1 MKNDSMFKLGSVASF
16 LSALFLLTYLLG
28 GALRPEAQNGNDIN
42 AYLLSLAE
50 NSTLTMILFWSG
62 VLYGLFAI
70 AVVMSTSDLVRNVNK
85 GLVRWTSTLAII
97 GYAVTVIWYFALQ
110 QANPA
115 LAAGYAQADET
126 TRAAV
131 ALIGPLSLD
140 PQFCMSYGLTG
151 LWFIVL
157 NWLTSRSDRLPR
169 FLAYLGF
176 VAGIASWL
184 VVAGSFLGNGGL
196 ETAGFVLS
204 RFTLIIWYVWT
215 GSVLRQLGNQNA

>member
-50 NSTLTMILFWSG
+50 NSTLTLILFWSG

-70 AVVMSTSDLVRNVNK
+70 AVVMSTSDLVRNANE
-85 GLVRWTSTLAII
+85 GLVRWTSTMAII
-97 GYAVTVIWYFALQ
+97 GYAVAVIWYFALQ

-115 LAAGYAQADET
+115 LATGYAQADET

-140 PQFCMSYGLTG
+140 PQFWMSYGLTG

-157 NWLTSRSDRLPR
+157 NWLANRSNQLPR
-169 FLAYLGF
+169 ILAYLGI

-184 VVAGSFLGNGGL
+184 VVAGSFLGNSGL

-204 RFTLIIWYVWT
+204 SFTLIIWYVWT
-215 GSVLRQLGNQNA
+215 GTVLRRQQPDAV